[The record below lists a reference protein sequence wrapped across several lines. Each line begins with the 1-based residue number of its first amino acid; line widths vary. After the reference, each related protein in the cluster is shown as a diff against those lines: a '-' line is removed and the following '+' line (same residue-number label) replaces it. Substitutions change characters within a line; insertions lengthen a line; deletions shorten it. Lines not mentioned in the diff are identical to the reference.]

1 MAIVRFF
8 YKLRPSQLQEE
19 ALWSTIMLKAE
30 EKILIRTA
38 LMEYRTL
45 LFKVFKGSAEEKVR
59 IAKVNK
65 LLQGWK
71 V

>member
-1 MAIVRFF
+1 
-8 YKLRPSQLQEE
+8 
-19 ALWSTIMLKAE
+19 MLKAE
-30 EKILIRTA
+30 EKVLIRTA

-45 LFKVFKGSAEEKVR
+45 LFKVFKGTAEEKGR